1 MRSLY
6 SINDLSAKL
15 RLSPSTIRKY
25 EKDYNL
31 EIMRNES
38 NNRVYT
44 DRDIEIFEK
53 IISLKKEGANI
64 HLIRKILANEGV
76 IDNVP
81 EVLEYKDLHSGS
93 LEEFKMELV
102 EQITKNVSKEFEKI
116 LDEKLHEQENKIRE
130 QIRTENQKLMNYI
143 EEKREEKS
151 SFWRKLFRK
160 NNES

>member
-6 SINDLSAKL
+6 SINDLSTKL
-15 RLSPSTIRKY
+15 CLSPSTIRKY

-53 IISLKKEGANI
+53 IINLKKEGANI

-102 EQITKNVSKEFEKI
+102 EQITKNVNKEFEKI

-130 QIRTENQKLMNYI
+130 QIRAENQKLMNYI